1 MYDDDD
7 SSWLGD
13 VLLGWEGRQHRDI
26 QRLKAAASDV
36 AVSAESAIHIAQR
49 LVQRVDRLELLC
61 EALVELVV
69 ARKIATREELGVLVA
84 QVDLRDGVED
94 GSVGSQPRRSVPA
107 CGACGRPVNPQRPSC
122 VYCGAAVVVEAAAPA
137 ATVRPVRTVTCG
149 GCGETVDE
157 RESNFTEHGLRCD
170 RCFAAG

>member
-1 MYDDDD
+1 MYDDD

-26 QRLKAAASDV
+26 QRLKATASDV
-36 AVSAESAIHIAQR
+36 AISAESAMHLARR
-49 LVQRVDRLELLC
+49 LGERVDRLELLC

-69 ARKIATREELGVLVA
+69 TRKIASREELSVLIA

-107 CGACGRPVNPQRPSC
+107 CVSCGRPVNPQRPSC
-122 VYCGAAVVVEAAAPA
+122 VYCGAAVVADAGAPA
-137 ATVRPVRTVTCG
+137 AAVRPVRTVTCG

-157 RESNFTEHGLRCD
+157 RETNFTEHGLRCD
-170 RCFAAG
+170 RCFAKL